1 MNYMNKYIIINII
14 PPLDKAEKDAVVIQI
29 TSAVYRE
36 LVRYAKSKC
45 AALSDKSA

>member
-1 MNYMNKYIIINII
+1 MENMNKYIVINIT
-14 PPLDKAEKDAVVIQI
+14 PTLEKSDKEAVVIQI
-29 TSAVYRE
+29 SSAVYRE